1 MFLEAKTVPL
11 SLRIKVEQEL
21 EKLQNDGIIEPIS
34 HSLWA
39 TPIVS
44 VIKKNDNVRLCGDYK
59 LTANPVMCVNQYPL
73 PKIDDIFATLAGGKK
88 YSKLDLTQRYH
99 HMDLDEATQTLLVIN
114 KNKELLQVQTPSIW
128 YCILPNLITASDRAG
143 IAEYSVNTND
153 Q

>member
-1 MFLEAKTVPL
+1 MMELK
-11 SLRIKVEQEL
+11 SLA
-21 EKLQNDGIIEPIS
+21 IS

-39 TPIVS
+39 TTIVS
-44 VIKKNDNVRLCGDYK
+44 VIKKNEYVRLCGDYK

-99 HMDLDEATQTLLVIN
+99 HMDLDEATQNLLVIN
-114 KNKELLQVQTPSIW
+114 KNKELLQVQTSSIW
-128 YCILPNLITASDRAG
+128 YCILPNFIRASVRAG
-143 IAEYSVNTND
+143 VAEYSVNTND